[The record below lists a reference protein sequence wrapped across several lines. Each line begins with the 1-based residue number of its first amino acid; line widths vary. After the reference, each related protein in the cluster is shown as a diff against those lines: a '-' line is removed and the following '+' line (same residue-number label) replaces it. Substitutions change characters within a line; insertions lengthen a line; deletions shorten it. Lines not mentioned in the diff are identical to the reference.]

1 MRKKDLFEVL
11 EVVCSAFVDNTGGML
26 YDLVDDADS
35 GVQYEFDKRGAKVL
49 KQDFRDE
56 YDLWLN
62 IIDDV
67 EDELSWRYGDKFDLK
82 TIGYTQDEI
91 YEYSYEAL
99 KKCIDERDYVYI
111 EDGGD
116 LYGGMYGF
124 NIVYIADKYP
134 YSTTYNEVM
143 DEYGDELKALC
154 GDAFFVDELDVD
166 TCKRLNEICEDIF
179 DMYES
184 NAGWCRSEVC
194 IEELYRPTFNDNLDI
209 RDWMPIY
216 KRAWSEYE
224 IRN

>member
-35 GVQYEFDKRGAKVL
+35 GVQYEFDERGTKVL
-49 KQDFRDE
+49 KQDFNGE
-56 YDLWLN
+56 NDLWIN

-67 EDELSWRYGDKFDLK
+67 KDELFWRYGDNFDLK
-82 TIGYTQDEI
+82 AIGYTQDEI
-91 YEYSYEAL
+91 YKYSYEAL

-116 LYGGMYGF
+116 LWGGMYGF

-143 DEYGDELKALC
+143 DIYGDELKALC

-184 NAGWCRSEVC
+184 GAGWGRSEVC
-194 IEELYRPTFNDNLDI
+194 ISEWHRPTFNDNLDI